1 MTQRKL
7 VLQHLD
13 KYKKITSWDAI
24 MEYGITRL
32 ANIIYVL
39 RNEGYVIDSK
49 NKTVYTRLGTQTTI
63 AEYILKSR
71 PVRQSAIQ
79 FASEYDY

>member
-7 VLQHLD
+7 VLEHFN

-39 RNEGYVIDSK
+39 RNEGYVIESK
-49 NKTVYTRLGTQTTI
+49 SKTVYTRLGTETTI